1 MKATVKLALP
11 GFTGNMDD
19 VVIYYNSKLNKL
31 IAKKKGTS
39 DFVPDNTITKEIY
52 AFARRISLSADYKK
66 DCDKYIN
73 AYNSKNRRNGKAM
86 SSWPSVW
93 MKVMRA
99 QKKLLPELDLNTLTR
114 EQAIEANLGCIS
126 IAKAVEDGFLEKVPG
141 HQKLTHLI

>member
-11 GFTGNMDD
+11 GYTGNMDD
-19 VVIYYNSKLNKL
+19 LVIYYNSKLNKL
-31 IAKKKGTS
+31 IARRKGAS
-39 DFVPDNTITKEIY
+39 SYVPDHRITKDIY
-52 AFARRISLSADYKK
+52 AFARRINLSADYKK

-126 IAKAVEDGFLEKVPG
+126 VAKAVDAGFLEKVPD
-141 HQKLTHLI
+141 HQKLISQI

>member
-11 GFTGNMDD
+11 GYTGNMDD
-19 VVIYYNSKLNKL
+19 LVIYYNSKLNKL
-31 IAKKKGTS
+31 IARKKRTS
-39 DFVPDNTITKEIY
+39 DFVPDNSITKEIY
-52 AFARRISLSADYKK
+52 AFARRINLSADYKK

-73 AYNSKNRRNGKAM
+73 AYNAKNRRNGKAM

-126 IAKAVEDGFLEKVPG
+126 VAKAVEAGFLENVPG
-141 HQKLTHLI
+141 HQKLISQI

>member
-1 MKATVKLALP
+1 
-11 GFTGNMDD
+11 
-19 VVIYYNSKLNKL
+19 
-31 IAKKKGTS
+31 
-39 DFVPDNTITKEIY
+39 
-52 AFARRISLSADYKK
+52 
-66 DCDKYIN
+66 
-73 AYNSKNRRNGKAM
+73 
-86 SSWPSVW
+86 

>member
-11 GFTGNMDD
+11 GYTGNMDD
-19 VVIYYNSKLNKL
+19 LVIYYNSKLNKL
-31 IAKKKGTS
+31 IARKKRTS
-39 DFVPDNTITKEIY
+39 DFVPDNSITKEIY
-52 AFARRISLSADYKK
+52 AFARRINLSADYKK

-126 IAKAVEDGFLEKVPG
+126 VAKAVDSGFLEKVQG
-141 HQKLTHLI
+141 HQKLTNQI

>member
-11 GFTGNMDD
+11 GYTGNMDD
-19 VVIYYNSKLNKL
+19 LVIYYNSKLNKL
-31 IAKKKGTS
+31 IARKKRTS
-39 DFVPDNTITKEIY
+39 DYVPDNSITKEIY
-52 AFARRISLSADYKK
+52 AFARRINLSADYKK

-99 QKKLLPELDLNTLTR
+99 QKKLLPELDLNTLTK

-126 IAKAVEDGFLEKVPG
+126 VAKAVEAGFLENVPG
-141 HQKLTHLI
+141 HQKLTHQI

>member
-11 GFTGNMDD
+11 GYTGNMDD
-19 VVIYYNSKLNKL
+19 LVIYYNSKLNKL
-31 IAKKKGTS
+31 IARKKRTS
-39 DFVPDNTITKEIY
+39 DYVPDNSITKEIY
-52 AFARRISLSADYKK
+52 AFARRINLSADYKK

-73 AYNSKNRRNGKAM
+73 AYNSKIRRNGKTM

-99 QKKLLPELDLNTLTR
+99 EKKLLPELDLNTLTK

-126 IAKAVEDGFLEKVPG
+126 VAKAVEAGFLENVPG
-141 HQKLTHLI
+141 HQKLTSQI

>member
-19 VVIYYNSKLNKL
+19 LVIYYNSKLNKL

-39 DFVPDNTITKEIY
+39 NFVPDNTITKEIY
-52 AFARRISLSADYKK
+52 AFARRIDLSADYKN

-126 IAKAVEDGFLEKVPG
+126 VAKAVDSGFLEKVQG
-141 HQKLTHLI
+141 HQKLTNQI

>member
-11 GFTGNMDD
+11 GFAGNMDD
-19 VVIYYNSKLNKL
+19 VVIYYNSKLNKV
-31 IAKKKGTS
+31 ITRRKGTS
-39 DFVPDNTITKEIY
+39 NYVPDYSITKEIY
-52 AFARRISLSADYKK
+52 AFARRINLSADYKK

-73 AYNSKNRRNGKAM
+73 AYNSKNRRKGKAM

-99 QKKLLPELDLNTLTR
+99 QKKLLPDLDLNTLTR

-126 IAKAVEDGFLEKVPG
+126 IAKAVEAEFLEKVPG
-141 HQKLTHLI
+141 HQKMTSLI

>member
-11 GFTGNMDD
+11 GFAGNMDD
-19 VVIYYNSKLNKL
+19 MVSYYNSKLNKL
-31 IAKKKGTS
+31 IARKKRTS
-39 DFVPDNTITKEIY
+39 DFVPDNSITKEIY
-52 AFARRISLSADYKK
+52 TFARRIDLSADYKK
-66 DCDKYIN
+66 DCDKYIS

-99 QKKLLPELDLNTLTR
+99 QKKLIPDLDLNTLTR

-126 IAKAVEDGFLEKVPG
+126 VAKAVEAGFLEKVPG
-141 HQKLTHLI
+141 HQKLTNLI

>member
-11 GFTGNMDD
+11 GYTGNMDD
-19 VVIYYNSKLNKL
+19 LVIYYNSKLNKL
-31 IAKKKGTS
+31 IARKKRTS
-39 DFVPDNTITKEIY
+39 DYVPDNSITKEIY
-52 AFARRISLSADYKK
+52 AFARRINLSADYKK

-99 QKKLLPELDLNTLTR
+99 QKKLIPDLDLNTLTR

-126 IAKAVEDGFLEKVPG
+126 VAKAVEAGFLENVPG
-141 HQKLTHLI
+141 HQKLTNQI